1 MKMNISLDRLQQ
13 AWQSQCSKPLDV
25 NPVQLLQVVRLERRM
40 YFWTDVSISTLILG
54 AGFYTLWSAFRD
66 IQQDWPWLIYVASVA
81 WVAGRLLFDR
91 WRRRGDA
98 AHYDEPLLAHVEG
111 AIKQLEHQKWLSG
124 NTLWWYVLPIAV
136 GCMIPP
142 VLLFARDYGKRPLF
156 DSLIPLLLIEVV
168 LATTFILGF
177 LVMKY
182 QRRSGLEKRNR
193 ELQELRALRETLLNT
208 DE

>member
-1 MKMNISLDRLQQ
+1 MNISLDRLQQ

-25 NPVQLLQVVRLERRM
+25 NPDQLLNGIRLERRM

-54 AGFYTLWSAFRD
+54 AGFYTLWSAFQD

-81 WVAGRLLFDR
+81 WVAGFLLFDR

-156 DSLIPLLLIEVV
+156 DSLIPLLLIEVA
-168 LATTFILGF
+168 LAATFVLGF

-182 QRRSGLEKRNR
+182 QRRSGIEKRNR
-193 ELQELRALRETLLNT
+193 EIQELRALRETLLNT